1 MKLKRTNKYRI
12 YPTKSQETRLQNW
25 FSMCRALYNMKF
37 EERETTY
44 QNEGRSVSYNEQQ
57 NSLPQLKKERPWYK
71 DLHSQVL
78 QNVLRRLDNAFQ
90 AFFRRLKK
98 GDEDPGYPK
107 YKKRGQWKSVT
118 FPQPKQ
124 DIITNIDG
132 KYAIL
137 RVPKIGNIKLV
148 YHRFIPS
155 DARIKTLTIKYE
167 GGKWYACL
175 SFEYEFECERRHDT
189 TSAIGIDMGLIDFVY
204 TSDGYHIPKP
214 KFLKRYEK
222 RLKILQRRFHKE
234 RKENGYT
241 KRFYKLL
248 RALQKTHVKVH
259 NTRVDFLHK
268 TANELLERADVI
280 VYENLNIRN
289 MTKRPKKKKGK
300 DGRYLPNGAKRK
312 SRLNKAI
319 MDAGWGM
326 FREILKYKAEMK
338 GKLVVGVDPKYTSQV
353 CSRCGN
359 VVKKSLSVRTHV
371 CTKCG
376 LRLNRDHNAAIN
388 ILRLGLES
396 LGVPVVSPRS
406 PRL

>member
-1 MKLKRTNKYRI
+1 
-12 YPTKSQETRLQNW
+12 
-25 FSMCRALYNMKF
+25 MKF

-90 AFFRRLKK
+90 AFFRRVKK
-98 GDEDPGYPK
+98 GDEDPGYPR

-175 SFEYEFECERRHDT
+175 SFEYEFECERRQDT
-189 TSAIGIDMGLIDFVY
+189 THAIGIDMGLIDFVY

-214 KFLKRYEK
+214 KFLKQYEK

-234 RKENGYT
+234 REENGRT

-268 TANELLERADVI
+268 TANDLLERADVI

-289 MTKRPKKKKGK
+289 MTKRPKKKKGE
-300 DGRYLPNGAKRK
+300 DGQYLPNGAKKK

-326 FREILKYKAEMK
+326 FREMLKYKAEMR
-338 GKLVVGVDPKYTSQV
+338 GKLVVGVDPKYTSQK

-359 VVKKSLSVRTHV
+359 VVKKSLSIRTHV

-396 LGVPVVSPRS
+396 LGMTD
-406 PRL
+406 